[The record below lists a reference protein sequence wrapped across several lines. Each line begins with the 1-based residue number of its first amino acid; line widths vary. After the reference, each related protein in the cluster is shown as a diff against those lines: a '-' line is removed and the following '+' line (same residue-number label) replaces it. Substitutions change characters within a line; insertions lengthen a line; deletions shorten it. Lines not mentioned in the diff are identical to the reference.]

1 MKNAIALIFTAILA
15 STAAAQ
21 NNSTGQQVFQNGALE
36 YKYFP
41 TLNKQKSDIT
51 GGGSIRLQARFIWEH
66 SIPGTPSTVNGNE
79 HAIVAFTQG
88 AQTGQYSGL
97 WTHGVGAFV
106 DHNGLNMELWFKG
119 TDPITGVDGPKAYHW
134 HQNNNRCQI
143 PVNYDPSY
151 FLPSPIC
158 LSANPADG
166 SFVQSAPGFSL
177 QKGVYYW
184 VRVTLTH
191 VNNTEYTYLTAE
203 LFQEGAPV
211 NPIQTAQIGFQQA
224 QFLPYSEALKASF
237 ARTDNGPGTAE
248 KIYFWGF
255 DHF

>member
-1 MKNAIALIFTAILA
+1 MKYAMALIFTAIVA

-21 NNSTGQQVFQNGALE
+21 TNSTGKQEFQKGTLE

-41 TLNKQKSDIT
+41 GLNKEKSDIAD
-51 GGGSIRLQARFIWEH
+51 GKSIRLQARFIWEH
-66 SIPGTPSTVNGNE
+66 SIPGTPSTVTGNE

-88 AQTGQYSGL
+88 AQTGQYNGL
-97 WTHGVGAFV
+97 WTHGAGAFV
-106 DHNGLNMELWFKG
+106 DHNGLNMELWFWG
-119 TDPITGVDGPKAYHW
+119 EDPITKEYGPKAYHW

-143 PVNYDPSY
+143 PVNYHPSY
-151 FLPSPIC
+151 VLSSPIC
-158 LSANPADG
+158 LSENPADG
-166 SFVQSAPGFSL
+166 SYVQSAPGFVL

-184 VRVTLTH
+184 VRVQLTH

-203 LFQEGAPV
+203 LFQEGSSV
-211 NPIQTAQIGFQQA
+211 IPIQTAQIGFQQA

-237 ARTDNGPGTAE
+237 ARTVSGAGTAE
-248 KIYFWGF
+248 KISFWGF